1 MIRLTAAFG
10 DDRFVYTLTQDGAAI
25 LSSTSSADVAE
36 RMLQLGIADPLQL
49 VQAAEEWGVVE
60 IKEGEG

>member
-10 DDRFVYTLTQDGAAI
+10 DDRFVYTLTRHGAAI

-36 RMLQLGIADPLQL
+36 RMLQLGIIDPLQL
-49 VQAAEEWGVVE
+49 IQAAEEWGVVE
-60 IKEGEG
+60 IKEAEG